1 MTGKKEK
8 EIRDLLVKA
17 LQKGQLA
24 LSEYESRKVI
34 ASAGVP
40 IPREALVQSRDEA
53 MDQAEKSASPS
64 SSRDRHRS

>member
-34 ASAGVP
+34 A
-40 IPREALVQSRDEA
+40 
-53 MDQAEKSASPS
+53 
-64 SSRDRHRS
+64 